1 MALHLLQ
8 KWDMQQIDDLL
19 NQIAQLKAENEAL
32 HQAKNSYKQQWE
44 RAAAML
50 NSYDG
55 AIWCIDTDYRLLEY
69 NDSFAEEMLQV
80 YGRIPQRGDFIF
92 GTEDINSSPA
102 NFWIAQY
109 NSVLNDEKVVFSF
122 PIPSKQ
128 EYYEC
133 YLFPIK
139 DTNGNVVG
147 INGFKVNITERKAV
161 ENLMN
166 LTQTRLSLAH
176 QVARLGT
183 WTLYFE
189 TGEIHLSKEMQMMLE
204 LDAPYQNPL
213 VMNVEEY
220 KEKFVQKDSM
230 IFFSSNV
237 QNIYEYRN
245 EIGYTDKYEYI
256 LHSAK
261 GNERTIFVKRTI
273 VQKGVVEGVS
283 QDITEFKTIEKEHA
297 QLTADLM
304 QKVKDADQFTY
315 IVSHNLRSPV
325 ARLLGLSSLF
335 QTENPDSEHNH
346 FIIKTIQKVVGQLDT
361 VITDLNSILSLKKD
375 VHEDLEVIS
384 LANLLENVLEFVRN
398 DIEKTHTTVKIDVS
412 RTPEI
417 LAIPSYAHSIFT
429 NFLTN
434 AMKYKHPD
442 RQAIIQ
448 INSFPTAKYIRVDV
462 ADNGMGM
469 DMEKVKPRL
478 FAPFS
483 RFHGEYKIEGKGL
496 GLFLVKTQIEAMGG
510 KIEIQSNLGVG
521 TTFFVYFPIPQ

>member
-1 MALHLLQ
+1 
-8 KWDMQQIDDLL
+8 MQQIDDLL
-19 NQIAQLKAENEAL
+19 NQIAQLKAENAAL
-32 HQAKNSYKQQWE
+32 NHEKNSYKQQWE

-55 AIWCIDTDYRLLEY
+55 AIWYVDTNYRLLEY
-69 NDSFAEEMLQV
+69 NDRFEKEIIEL
-80 YGRIPQRGDFIF
+80 YGRVPQRGDFVF
-92 GTEDINSSPA
+92 GAEDINTSPA
-102 NFWIAQY
+102 SFWIAKY
-109 NSVLNDEKVVFSF
+109 NEVLKGEKAVFSF
-122 PIPSKQ
+122 PIPAPNKN

-139 DTNGNVVG
+139 NAQGDIIGV
-147 INGFKVNITERKAV
+147 NGFKVNITERKEV
-161 ENLMN
+161 ESLMH

-176 QVARLGT
+176 QVAKLGT

-189 TGEIHLSKEMQMMLE
+189 TGEIHLSEEMQMMLE

-213 VMNVEEY
+213 IMQVHEY
-220 KEKFVQKDSM
+220 QTQFVQKDSLN
-230 IFFSSNV
+230 FFSSNV
-237 QNIYEYRN
+237 ENIYEHKD
-245 EIGYTDKYEYI
+245 ETGYTDKYEYT
-256 LHSAK
+256 LYSAK
-261 GNERTIFVKRTI
+261 GNERSIFVKRTI

-297 QLTADLM
+297 QLTTDLL

-335 QTENPDSEHNH
+335 QIENPNSEHNH
-346 FIIKTIQKVVGQLDT
+346 FIIKTIQKVVSQLDT
-361 VITDLNSILSLKKD
+361 VITDLNAILSLKKD

-384 LANLLENVLEFVRN
+384 LTTLLENVLEFVRN
-398 DIEKTHTTVKIDVS
+398 DIEKTHTKVKIDVS

-442 RQAIIQ
+442 REAIIQ
-448 INSFPTAKYIRVDV
+448 INSFPTTKYIRVDV

-469 DMEKVKPRL
+469 EMEKVKARL

-510 KIEIQSNLGVG
+510 KIEIQSHLGVG